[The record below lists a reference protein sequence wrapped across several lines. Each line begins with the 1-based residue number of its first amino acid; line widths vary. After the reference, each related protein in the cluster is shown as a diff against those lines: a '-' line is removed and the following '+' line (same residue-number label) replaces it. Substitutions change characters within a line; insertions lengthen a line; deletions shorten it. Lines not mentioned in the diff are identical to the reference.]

1 LLGAFA
7 AAAYRAAA
15 RAEGQRKAGQT
26 HYGK

>member
-1 LLGAFA
+1 LFGAFA

-15 RAEGQRKAGQT
+15 RAEGQREAGKT